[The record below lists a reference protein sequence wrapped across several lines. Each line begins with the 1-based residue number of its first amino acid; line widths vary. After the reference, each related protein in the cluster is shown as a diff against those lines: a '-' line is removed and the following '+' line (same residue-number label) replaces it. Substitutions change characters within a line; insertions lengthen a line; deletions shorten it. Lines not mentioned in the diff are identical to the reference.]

1 MSLGWLIVLAII
13 VVIAAFLILTY
24 NRLVTLRQRVNE
36 AFSDIDVQ
44 LKRRHDLIPNLIE
57 TVKGYAAHERGVFDE
72 VTRARAGA
80 VAAGSQGPQERA
92 QAENV
97 LTGALRSLFAVA
109 EAYPQLQAVQEFK
122 DLSENLRDT
131 EDKIQFS
138 RRFYNGQV
146 RDYNTALQT
155 FPTVALAGMFG
166 FKASEYF
173 EVEELVIGAG
183 IPKPKIY
190 VIEDSAPNAFATGR
204 DPKHSSVAV
213 TRGLL
218 TKLDRTELQGVLA
231 HELSH
236 VRNFDI
242 RLMLI
247 VAVLLGMAALL
258 SDWIFRSMFWGGRG
272 RDRDRGGGGGAAIL
286 IVVALALAI
295 LTPIIAQLI
304 QLAVSRQREY
314 VADASG
320 ALLTRYPS
328 GPPSCLRKL
337 AAR

>member
-1 MSLGWLIVLAII
+1 MDQPGATGAGPPAAAHVNVYDEIAGNRWRTWLLVGLFVAIVALLGYVLGEVWFGGNGGLFVLPFALAIASISGLTSYFAGDKIVLGMS
-13 VVIAAFLILTY
+13 
-24 NRLVTLRQRVNE
+24 Q
-36 AFSDIDVQ
+36 
-44 LKRRHDLIPNLIE
+44 
-57 TVKGYAAHERGVFDE
+57 AHEVSE
-72 VTRARAGA
+72 
-80 VAAGSQGPQERA
+80 QQE
-92 QAENV
+92 
-97 LTGALRSLFAVA
+97 
-109 EAYPQLQAVQEFK
+109 PQLHHV
-122 DLSENLRDT
+122 
-131 EDKIQFS
+131 
-138 RRFYNGQV
+138 
-146 RDYNTALQT
+146 
-155 FPTVALAGMFG
+155 
-166 FKASEYF
+166 
-173 EVEELVIGAG
+173 VEELVIGAG

-218 TKLDRTELQGVLA
+218 TKLDRTELQGVIA

-272 RDRDRGGGGGAAIL
+272 RDRDRGGGGAGAIL

-314 VADASG
+314 MADASG
-320 ALLTRYPS
+320 ALLTRYPAGLAS
-328 GPPSCLRKL
+328 ALRKI
-337 AAR
+337 AADKEALEVANKATAPLYIANPLHDEPRFLDGLFDTHPPIQERIKRLEAM